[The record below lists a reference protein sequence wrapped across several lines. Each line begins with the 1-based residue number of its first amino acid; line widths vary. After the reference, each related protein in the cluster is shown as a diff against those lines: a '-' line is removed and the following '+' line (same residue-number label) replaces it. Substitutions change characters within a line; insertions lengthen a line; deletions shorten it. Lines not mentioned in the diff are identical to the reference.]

1 MLAVMQGRLE
11 NNFPEAEVK
20 VYHDL
25 FYEFNKKSIVQ
36 IKQLQKNGI
45 ILLLTANLVA
55 DKKLQQEYLDYH
67 ATQFEKWP
75 EDSKRI
81 LQCELSAII
90 VIQKWKTTD
99 VGDQY
104 SKRRKPG

>member
-1 MLAVMQGRLE
+1 MI
-11 NNFPEAEVK
+11 FPEAEVK

-25 FYEFNKKSIVQ
+25 FYEFNRKHCNDNSNS
-36 IKQLQKNGI
+36 QKNGI

-75 EDSKRI
+75 EVAKGFCNADFQQ
-81 LQCELSAII
+81 LLLYQE
-90 VIQKWKTTD
+90 WKTVD

-104 SKRRKPG
+104 SQRRKPG